1 MNKLLNL
8 SSGETELKV
17 MSNFAETVKQ
27 IDNLKP
33 IKQTL
38 MTSEKN
44 NYTTLPI
51 MLKVYPQGKLT

>member
-44 NYTTLPI
+44 NYMPI
-51 MLKVYPQGKLT
+51 N

>member
-17 MSNFAETVKQ
+17 MSNFTETVKE